1 MVMANRRAQNI
12 IKNVESDTKT
22 AFPSDHFPVNLRVK
36 IILTKH
42 KRGNKKPAPT
52 WKSPVPGFNAE
63 LRKQYRMET
72 QNNSTI
78 SHNKET
84 INAKV
89 EAFQKSILAVAE
101 LYVDKRPR
109 DEKEHTRSPELESL
123 FNQRQIA
130 KDEGWY
136 ELTKPYTQKIRRL
149 LKKERLD
156 EKYTKLRKGP
166 VV

>member
-36 IILTKH
+36 IILAKH

-52 WKSPVPGFNAE
+52 WKSPLPTCTENQAGFNAE

-89 EAFQKSILAVAE
+89 EAFQKSILAAAE

-109 DEKEHTRSPELESL
+109 DEKEHKRSPESKSP
-123 FNQRQIA
+123 FTQRQIA

-136 ELTKPYTQKIRRL
+136 ELTKP
-149 LKKERLD
+149 
-156 EKYTKLRKGP
+156 
-166 VV
+166 